1 MKKRVLSLLL
11 VSLLLISLL
20 PVTVLA
26 EGESQPEN
34 EPAATQEPTGTHLRS
49 ETYQMAVPDGEKS
62 SADRFEGFVK
72 RQMGKRAPKEDA
84 KASSGAGEA
93 FSGQMAVA
101 YEAILAGIHQVA
113 IGQRASTEFEVTLS
127 DVGTGEPAR
136 MTAAE
141 LDMDSIESAGSAL
154 RSFYLMLYIALKA
167 DCPKQWSPPGTTPG
181 PSSKNMPENPI
192 TRSCAGTTR
201 RSATRWSTITTL

>member
-84 KASSGAGEA
+84 KVSGAGEA
-93 FSGQMAVA
+93 FKGQMAVA

-136 MTAAE
+136 IMAAD
-141 LDMDSIESAGSAL
+141 LGLDSIENVGSAMQT
-154 RSFYLMLYIALKA
+154 FYT
-167 DCPKQWSPPGTTPG
+167 SP
-181 PSSKNMPENPI
+181 
-192 TRSCAGTTR
+192 
-201 RSATRWSTITTL
+201 